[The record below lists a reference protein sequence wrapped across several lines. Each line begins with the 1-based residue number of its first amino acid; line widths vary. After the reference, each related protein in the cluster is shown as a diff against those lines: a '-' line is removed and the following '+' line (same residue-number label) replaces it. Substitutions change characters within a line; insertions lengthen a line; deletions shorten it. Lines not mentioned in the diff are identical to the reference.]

1 MSNIQQIFRVQMML
15 ANDATQDYDTFYS
28 NFEKD
33 SQYSAA
39 KREFFIEY
47 MGNEWWVDTF
57 SNHLCCVTEFN
68 TIEAAEE
75 AELEG
80 YELLSS
86 YGYWKEE
93 E

>member
-15 ANDATQDYDTFYS
+15 GNKGQEDYDTFYS

-33 SQYSAA
+33 SQYSAG
-39 KREFFIEY
+39 RNEFYIEY
-47 MGNEWWVDTF
+47 MGNEWWIDTF
-57 SNHLCCVTEFN
+57 SRHLCCVTEFS
-68 TIEAAEE
+68 TIEAAQE
-75 AELEG
+75 AEQEG
-80 YELLSS
+80 FEILAS